1 VNENEGSTTIPTVHV
16 TLIKNPM
23 VGHSTII
30 AGPTMYQLLVG
41 DENFSTLDW
50 PVYVTSAIHVV
61 K

>member
-1 VNENEGSTTIPTVHV
+1 
-16 TLIKNPM
+16 M

-30 AGPTMYQLLVG
+30 AGPTIYQLQVG

-50 PVYVTSAIHVV
+50 PVYVTSAIQVV